1 MCPASATPCRPSPK
15 TAHAPVLSSTA
26 ASGPGSRGHPA
37 RAANKNVSTAAA
49 INVSPA
55 LPRATP
61 CANELTW
68 LMKLSPLTGTPVSRP
83 SCPLTMI
90 SATPAR

>member
-26 ASGPGSRGHPA
+26 ASGPGSRGNEN
-37 RAANKNVSTAAA
+37 RAANKNASTAAA
-49 INVSPA
+49 IKVSPG
-55 LPRATP
+55 LPCPTP
-61 CANELTW
+61 CANELAW
-68 LMKLSPLTGTPVSRP
+68 LMKLSPVTGTPVSRP